1 MYVVLKN
8 SQKMQMQIA
17 WLNTRKCEVTGQG
30 TLLMLFPRD
39 EVTEMT
45 MSLE

>member
-1 MYVVLKN
+1 
-8 SQKMQMQIA
+8 MQMQIP
-17 WLNTRKCEVTGQG
+17 WSNTRKCGLTGQW

-45 MSLE
+45 MSL